1 MKSLSL
7 TLGSVLLSKVQYYQS
22 DYGPLKTKKHW
33 NKAEEFILIR
43 QLISFLSSTVCLI
56 AYLKK
61 GKKKQQLGK
70 QTRNENS

>member
-43 QLISFLSSTVCLI
+43 
-56 AYLKK
+56 
-61 GKKKQQLGK
+61 
-70 QTRNENS
+70 